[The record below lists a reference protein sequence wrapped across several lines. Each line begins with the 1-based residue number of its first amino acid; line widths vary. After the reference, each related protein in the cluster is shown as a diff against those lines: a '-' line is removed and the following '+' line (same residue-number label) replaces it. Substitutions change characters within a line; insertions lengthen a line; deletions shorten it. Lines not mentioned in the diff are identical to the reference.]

1 MKYFIVENDTP
12 DLTQIEDTKTEPQI
26 DRKPNRL
33 QMQTDSVLEMS
44 QLVNVRFN
52 VYITDHAT
60 LRYMQRMKITWDD
73 LLLNSDF
80 AQQTLF
86 AILKK
91 SIMSGHKFVYQNST
105 NGCVMVLQYTKA
117 ALTENKEL
125 FLIFNLITLFEG
137 AYEGETNYREQVIV
151 QGGKNSI
158 AYDVTERSE
167 EILRFNT
174 AVNITFD
181 TINIIKPEK
190 MKYAFNALKTLRWGN
205 NPLRV
210 AAGCIRKTLPEIMY
224 SYITNK
230 LRYKEGFCCI
240 EPKGPLNVIIFNNGF
255 NRTQNK
261 FNFSLSYMTCNDVP
275 FTVNSTFNVTDAN
288 DSRVG
293 ALKQQ
298 GIKLQNVKNRSQEYR
313 TRGNF
318 KMAES
323 ITLTQNDLQYIINE
337 SVKRII
343 NEASNSN
350 IKRSMINKIS
360 KGMRP
365 FTSKLFRDNGWE
377 NVTAAFEHMREIV
390 GPEGQVEV
398 TVKNGGYRNS
408 SDGISGQNKEYHFD
422 VFLSNGVTIGGVL
435 TCCQAGTVQDPWSAY
450 DMTLQMW

>member
-12 DLTQIEDTKTEPQI
+12 DLAQIEDTKIEPQI

-91 SIMSGHKFVYQNST
+91 QVISGHKFVYQNST
-105 NGCVMVLQYTKA
+105 NGCAMVLQYTKA

-205 NPLRV
+205 NPRRV

-240 EPKGPLNVIIFNNGF
+240 EPRGPLNVIIFNNGF

-298 GIKLQNVKNRSQEYR
+298 GIRLQNVKNRSQEYR
-313 TRGNF
+313 TRGDF

-323 ITLTQNDLQYIINE
+323 IILTQNDLQYIINE

-343 NEASNSN
+343 N
-350 IKRSMINKIS
+350 
-360 KGMRP
+360 
-365 FTSKLFRDNGWE
+365 
-377 NVTAAFEHMREIV
+377 
-390 GPEGQVEV
+390 
-398 TVKNGGYRNS
+398 
-408 SDGISGQNKEYHFD
+408 
-422 VFLSNGVTIGGVL
+422 
-435 TCCQAGTVQDPWSAY
+435 
-450 DMTLQMW
+450 